1 MDLGLANRLVSVVG
15 ASKGIGAASARALA
29 AEGAR
34 VVLMARN
41 LSALNALRDEIVSSG
56 GQAEAMQVDALDSG
70 SVDSAFT
77 RLEDEIGPLDAC
89 VISVGAAQGGLMWEL
104 PDQVWF
110 DALDL
115 KFMGMVRVLRAIAP
129 RMQARRRG
137 RIVAVVGNNGRQ
149 PGARMI
155 PGSAANAACLALV
168 RGLAEELAPF
178 GISLNAL
185 NPGPTRTDR
194 WDRLISNLAASSKLS
209 RDEVEARQLSLMP
222 RGRIAEAEEMG
233 RLATILCSDL
243 VDMMTGSALTADGG
257 ATKGLP

>member
-1 MDLGLANRLVSVVG
+1 MDLGLAGRLVCVVG

-29 AEGAR
+29 SEGAR
-34 VVLMARN
+34 VVLMARDA
-41 LSALNALRDEIVSSG
+41 SSLNALRDEIATAG
-56 GQAEAMQVDALDSG
+56 GEAMVMQVDALDSA
-70 SVDSAFT
+70 SVDQAFS
-77 RLEDEIGPLDAC
+77 RLEEEHGALDAC

-104 PDQVWF
+104 SDQVWQE
-110 DALDL
+110 ALDL
-115 KFMGMVRVLRAIAP
+115 KFMGLVRVLRAIAP
-129 RMQARRRG
+129 RMQARKRG

-168 RGLAEELAPF
+168 RGLAEELAPS
-178 GISLNAL
+178 GVSLNAL

-194 WDRLISNLAASSKLS
+194 WDRLISNLAAGSNTS
-209 RDEVEARQLSLMP
+209 REEVEARQLSTMP
-222 RGRIAEAEEMG
+222 RGRIAEADEMG
-233 RLATILCSDL
+233 KLAAILCSDL